1 MIPPGGRAGMPW
13 GERSGG
19 YPDTR
24 EDDGEASEGARG
36 TGAIADEAVVED
48 DVEIRLAVG
57 SAGNESQSGEAEQER
72 AMHHIR
78 LH

>member
-1 MIPPGGRAGMPW
+1 LAIYIDVEAAEIFRDIPNLGDGVAV
-13 GERSGG
+13 
-19 YPDTR
+19 
-24 EDDGEASEGARG
+24 DGEASEGARG